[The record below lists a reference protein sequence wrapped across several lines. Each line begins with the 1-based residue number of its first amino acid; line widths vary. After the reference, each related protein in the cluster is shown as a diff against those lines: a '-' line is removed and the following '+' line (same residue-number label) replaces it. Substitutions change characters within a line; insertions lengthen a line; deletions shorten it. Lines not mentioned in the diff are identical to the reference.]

1 MKPPVQPSG
10 APKQFARHAA
20 IAATAVGSLMLAFQT
35 LPALAQPSSFVIG
48 SGNFS
53 PMVMDLDRT
62 VAFYHDALGLN
73 LSAAES
79 ARPVPWDAE
88 PWHRDL
94 HGSQGSPMRF
104 ATARVPGGRLAV
116 EMVEQG
122 SIERHP
128 VQLRVQDPG
137 NVSVILLVR
146 DVDKVLAA
154 AKQAG
159 APVVTIGG
167 APIAVGTGEA
177 RGRAVVVRDPDSH
190 FVEFLQLDP
199 LPATTAPADSNL
211 IGSRIRVTVA
221 DTEQTLHLYRDLFGL
236 EFQVGPFSSD
246 KPMLSLLGLKGAQL
260 RFSITKIPGGN
271 QLEFLEVKGIDRK
284 PIHSRIEDPGSTRFQ
299 LTVRN
304 LESAI
309 TMLKSAGPSTVVS
322 NTGKILPDGSW
333 EKGPI
338 DRTNVR
344 WLTVTDLNNVFLV
357 LSDRPA
363 GAPGRGQGGPGR
375 GGAGEPPQA
384 R

>member
-1 MKPPVQPSG
+1 MSQRAAVFGAALLLAASIANLAAQRGQQPPVP
-10 APKQFARHAA
+10 
-20 IAATAVGSLMLAFQT
+20 AT
-35 LPALAQPSSFVIG
+35 SFVIG

-53 PMVMDLDRT
+53 PMVVNLDKT
-62 VAFYHDALGLN
+62 VEFFHDVLGLT

-146 DVDKVLAA
+146 DVDKSLAA
-154 AKQAG
+154 AVKAG
-159 APVVTIGG
+159 APVATIGG
-167 APIAVGTGEA
+167 APIAVGAGA
-177 RGRAVVVRDPDSH
+177 NKGRAVVVRDPDSH
-190 FVEFLQLDP
+190 FVEFLQLDQ
-199 LPATTAPADSNL
+199 LPATTAPPESNL
-211 IGSRIRVTVA
+211 VGSRIRITVA

-236 EFQVGPFSSD
+236 SFQVDPFVGD
-246 KPMLSLLGLKGAQL
+246 KAMLALLGLKSNAQFRL
-260 RFSITKIPGGN
+260 ATTNIPGTN
-271 QLEFLEVKGIDRK
+271 TQLEFLEVKGVDRK
-284 PIHSRIEDPGSTRFQ
+284 ALRTRIEDPGSTRFQ

-304 LESAI
+304 LENAM

-322 NTGKILPDGSW
+322 NTGKILGDGSW

-357 LSDRPA
+357 LNDRPA
-363 GAPGRGQGGPGR
+363 GAPGRD
-375 GGAGEPPQA
+375 A